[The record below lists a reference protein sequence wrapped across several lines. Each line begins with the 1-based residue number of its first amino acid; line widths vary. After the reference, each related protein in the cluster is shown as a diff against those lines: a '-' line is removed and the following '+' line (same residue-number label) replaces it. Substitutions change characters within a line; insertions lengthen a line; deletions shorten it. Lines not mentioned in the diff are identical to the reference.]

1 MYICIYICI
10 YVYMCICIYVYM
22 YMCIYVYVY
31 ICIYVYMYIC
41 IYVYMY
47 ILAVNLCIYMHR
59 LANRERRYRV
69 MSCEASFFLNC
80 FFEQL
85 LRTCDAAEYGGAQ
98 RSNTESSRAGQLLQT
113 VFSSISHEVTDVK
126 RIMGPYGRGV
136 KLESQMRP
144 HIPMFEAPIE

>member
-1 MYICIYICI
+1 MYIFICT
-10 YVYMCICIYVYM
+10 
-22 YMCIYVYVY
+22 
-31 ICIYVYMYIC
+31 
-41 IYVYMY
+41 
-47 ILAVNLCIYMHR
+47 
-59 LANRERRYRV
+59 
-69 MSCEASFFLNC
+69 SCEPVHIHAQVSQPREVIPSHVMQSKCFWNC

-98 RSNTESSRAGQLLQT
+98 RSDTESSRAGQLLQT